1 MHRPKSSSRDEIGTL
16 SQAFNTMTARN
27 RQLLEELENRVQ
39 ERTRELMLANE
50 RNERRAKQFEYIS
63 QVAATISSTRDL
75 ETLLTQI
82 TTAISTKFGFYHT
95 GIFLLDS
102 RKEFAVLSAANSE
115 GGKRMLA
122 RNHRLRVGET
132 GIVGYVTGAREARV
146 ALDTGQDAVYFNN
159 PDLPETRSEIALP
172 LLDGEG
178 VIGALDVQS
187 VESNAFGQEDINIL
201 TALADQVS
209 IAIQNARQYEETRRA
224 LAESMTVSRQFIST
238 GWQQFTK
245 SQKISGIRR
254 AGARTEIIY
263 MGKEKE
269 EKENP
274 ILASAIVI
282 NSEDGLVSLPIKLRG
297 IEIGSVDVRTGDS
310 HSLDQDEMD
319 MIHAIM
325 ERAAIAMENARLLQ
339 ELQQQTAKEQKIG
352 EVTARIGASIHMR
365 NVLQT
370 AVEELGRA
378 LPGSE
383 VVIQLGNDGK

>member
-1 MHRPKSSSRDEIGTL
+1 M
-16 SQAFNTMTARN
+16 
-27 RQLLEELENRVQ
+27 
-39 ERTRELMLANE
+39 
-50 RNERRAKQFEYIS
+50 
-63 QVAATISSTRDL
+63 
-75 ETLLTQI
+75 
-82 TTAISTKFGFYHT
+82 
-95 GIFLLDS
+95 
-102 RKEFAVLSAANSE
+102 
-115 GGKRMLA
+115 
-122 RNHRLRVGET
+122 
-132 GIVGYVTGAREARV
+132 

-159 PDLPETRSEIALP
+159 PELPETRSEIALP
-172 LLDGEG
+172 LLDSEG

-254 AGARTEIIY
+254 TGARTEIIY

-274 ILASAIVI
+274 ILASATASS
-282 NSEDGLVSLPIKLRG
+282 SEDGLLSLPIKLRG

-319 MIHAIM
+319 MINAIM

-339 ELQQQTAKEQKIG
+339 ESQQQTAKEQKIG
-352 EVTARIGASIHMR
+352 DVTARIGASIHMR